1 MADEMKSFEPARL
14 REIARTVFVAAG
26 CPDAEAVA
34 IAEHLVD
41 ANLAGHDSHGVIR
54 ILPYVKALQRGV
66 VVAGL
71 TPEVIRQEPALAV
84 VDAANGF
91 GQPAANAATDRAC
104 AMGETMG
111 AATVLVRRTGH
122 VGRLGAYAERA
133 AAKGFATIILCNA
146 PRPGGGVIA
155 PWGGRERRLGASP
168 IAMGF
173 PRPPAAPFVLD
184 FSTSYYAVGKL
195 RVARNKGELLPEP
208 AVVTADGAP
217 TRDPNAYFGPPEG
230 AMIPFGGHKG
240 YALNVFTDLLAG
252 MLSGG
257 GADYPPPGTDE
268 QGGNNLLI
276 HAVSVEGA
284 TAGRMGNSSLADAIR
299 AYAEWVT
306 SATPLDPARPVM
318 LPGEP
323 EAAARKARA
332 GGIALD
338 PRTRA
343 QIAEAAALVGA
354 PDPTL

>member
-1 MADEMKSFEPARL
+1 MADVMTRFDPDTLRL
-14 REIARTVFVAAG
+14 VARTVFAAAG
-26 CPDAEAVA
+26 CPAAEADA

-54 ILPYVKALQRGV
+54 ILPYVKALKRGV
-66 VVAGL
+66 VVAGA
-71 TPEVIRQEPALAV
+71 TPSVVRQEPALAV
-84 VDAANGF
+84 LDAANGF

-104 AMGETMG
+104 DMGETMG

-133 AAKGFATIILCNA
+133 AARGFATIILCNA

-173 PRPPAAPFVLD
+173 PRPPASPFVLD

-195 RVARNKGELLPEP
+195 RVARNKGEPLPEK
-208 AVVTADGAP
+208 AVVTADGTP
-217 TRDPNAYFGPPEG
+217 TDDPNAYFGPPEG

-252 MLSGG
+252 LLSGG

-276 HAVSVEGA
+276 HAVSVDAA
-284 TAGRMGNSSLADAIR
+284 TEGRMGAGTLPEAIA
-299 AYAEWVT
+299 AYAAWVT
-306 SATPLDPARPVM
+306 SATPLDPAKPVM

-323 EAAARKARA
+323 EAAARRARM

-338 PRTRA
+338 PRTIA
-343 QIAEAAALVGA
+343 QIGEAAALVGA
-354 PDPTL
+354 EAPL